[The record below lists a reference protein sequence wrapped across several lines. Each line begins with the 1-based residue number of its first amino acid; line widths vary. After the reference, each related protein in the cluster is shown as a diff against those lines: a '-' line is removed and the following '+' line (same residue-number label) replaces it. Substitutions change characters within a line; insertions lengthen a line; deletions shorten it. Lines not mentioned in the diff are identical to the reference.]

1 MNVTFNLPIASVSG
15 LISRSRDGRRL
26 IARTS
31 KRTGKTTFH
40 VLDPYQRRTRL
51 TPAERAQRSRFAIIA
66 REVSRLI
73 RLGDTRP
80 RSVIW
85 QDVSATLI
93 AN

>member
-26 IARTS
+26 IAR
-31 KRTGKTTFH
+31 
-40 VLDPYQRRTRL
+40 
-51 TPAERAQRSRFAIIA
+51 
-66 REVSRLI
+66 EVSRLI

-85 QDVSATLI
+85 QEVSATLQSP
-93 AN
+93 

>member
-40 VLDPYQRRTRL
+40 VLAPYQRRTRV
-51 TPAERAQRSRFAIIA
+51 TPAERARRSRFAIIA

-73 RLGDTRP
+73 CLGDPRP
-80 RSVIW
+80 RAVIW
-85 QDVSATLI
+85 HDVASSL
-93 AN
+93 